1 MNYHRPQTFTVRLR
15 MLMIQ
20 LVRIMACAGV
30 VSTALSQEPAKDD
43 VLTLKQAID
52 IALANNSS
60 LKIASLDIDKAQW
73 ELAEFKTKRLPAF
86 SSSVLASQLLTEI
99 SFTVKAGTFGDY
111 PGTGPIPSQDTKITT
126 PRRPTALV
134 MSQVTQP
141 LSQIYKINLG
151 VQAGQLNTTLTG
163 EKQRYQRQAVVKQVK
178 QAYYA
183 VLLAE
188 SALDAAQ
195 ASVKQYEEVD
205 RVVLQRVSQE
215 AALRSESLDVKAKL
229 AYERL
234 QLIQL
239 KDTLDSRKEALND
252 LLGRDIRA
260 DYRVEQVPAESFEE
274 IELSSAQQKALA
286 SRPELR
292 EAQLN
297 LRRADLDR
305 RIAKADLIPD
315 LGVAFNYLSPFNTE
329 FVPKN
334 IASIGLELKWEPWD
348 WGRRKAVV
356 NQKIAVQNQAEA
368 QVRDTQS
375 KILIDVNSR
384 YRKLRESRAQIA
396 VANAGREAARQR
408 LVEMTHKYE
417 EKAVLL
423 RDVLAERAAA
433 ASADDQ
439 YEQALLAFWSARSEF
454 EQAMGEDQ

>member
-151 VQAGQLNTTLTG
+151 VQAGRLNTTLTG

-239 KDTLDSRKEALND
+239 KDTLDSRKETLND

-417 EKAVLL
+417 EKSVLL

>member
-43 VLTLKQAID
+43 VLTLNQAID

-151 VQAGQLNTTLTG
+151 VQAGRLNTTLTG

-239 KDTLDSRKEALND
+239 KDTLDSRKETLND

-292 EAQLN
+292 EAHLN

>member
-1 MNYHRPQTFTVRLR
+1 M
-15 MLMIQ
+15 
-20 LVRIMACAGV
+20 RIMGLTACAVILAAAAPG
-30 VSTALSQEPAKDD
+30 QEPANDD
-43 VLTLKQAID
+43 VLTLKQALE
-52 IALANNSS
+52 IALTNNRS
-60 LKIASLDIDKAQW
+60 LKIASLDIDKSQW

-86 SSSVLASQLLTEI
+86 NSSVLASQLLTEI

-111 PGTGPIPSQDTKITT
+111 PGTGPIPSHDTKITT

-151 VQAGQLNTTLTG
+151 VQAGKLNTSLTG

-229 AYERL
+229 ANERL

-239 KDTLDSRKEALND
+239 KDTLDSRKETLND

-274 IELSSAQQKALA
+274 IELTSAQQKALA

-297 LRRADLDR
+297 LRRAEFDR

-334 IASIGLELKWEPWD
+334 IASVGLELKWEPWD

-439 YEQALLAFWSARSEF
+439 YEQALLSFWSARSEF

>member
-151 VQAGQLNTTLTG
+151 VQAGRLNTTLTG

-239 KDTLDSRKEALND
+239 KDTLDSRKETLND

-292 EAQLN
+292 EAHLN

-334 IASIGLELKWEPWD
+334 IASVGLELKWEPWD

-368 QVRDTQS
+368 QIRDTQS
-375 KILIDVNSR
+375 KILIDLNSR

-439 YEQALLAFWSARSEF
+439 YEQALLSFWSARSEF